1 MAAQLKE
8 IVDRL
13 NAEPFNLDLSLLVFD
28 EKDLLIDQIF
38 HRYHPWM
45 NGYLCDCFFFQ
56 LWMVRKKQLWDM
68 LMVVLM
74 EVILMVDIDY

>member
-28 EKDLLIDQIF
+28 EKALLLLAQSEPIWA
-38 HRYHPWM
+38 RNPW
-45 NGYLCDCFFFQ
+45 NS
-56 LWMVRKKQLWDM
+56 WRS
-68 LMVVLM
+68 
-74 EVILMVDIDY
+74 

>member
-28 EKDLLIDQIF
+28 EKDPLE
-38 HRYHPWM
+38 
-45 NGYLCDCFFFQ
+45 
-56 LWMVRKKQLWDM
+56 
-68 LMVVLM
+68 LM
-74 EVILMVDIDY
+74 EILKKARQHLDVGKRVFSGSLENLSLSKQK

>member
-45 NGYLCDCFFFQ
+45 NGYLCDCFFFSV
-56 LWMVRKKQLWDM
+56 MDGKEKTTM
-68 LMVVLM
+68 GY
-74 EVILMVDIDY
+74 VDGCIDGGYIDG

>member
-28 EKDLLIDQIF
+28 EKDHKEIYIYIYIRICMYIMYYIFIDKLLQLYI
-38 HRYHPWM
+38 Y
-45 NGYLCDCFFFQ
+45 YCFWFAFFQ
-56 LWMVRKKQLWDM
+56 F
-68 LMVVLM
+68 
-74 EVILMVDIDY
+74 

>member
-28 EKDLLIDQIF
+28 EKDVRRVIF
-38 HRYHPWM
+38 LPISWW
-45 NGYLCDCFFFQ
+45 GVDC
-56 LWMVRKKQLWDM
+56 LP
-68 LMVVLM
+68 
-74 EVILMVDIDY
+74 ILHLAGPLGAHGDSEESLDILRPKT